1 VLPVRRLA
9 LPVVLAA
16 AATVALA
23 APASADVTGTTSTG
37 DVVLYDHCQRH
48 PISYDVRVSPGTSLW
63 RLEIQVFD
71 PDGMSSEG
79 TVISSATDPPTSGT
93 VYATFCGSEKAG
105 TYTVRATG
113 FYEIVPAVQLPF
125 ALPDTTFQVRPA
137 ATRTALA
144 EQALGHQRHR
154 LTTRVRTEAEHGFD
168 RSNGV
173 TVRLERLVDGRW
185 EEVRGTTLTTVHGTA
200 RAIVR
205 GRPGTKVRAVVPSEN
220 SYAGSVS
227 RPVTL

>member
-1 VLPVRRLA
+1 
-9 LPVVLAA
+9 
-16 AATVALA
+16 VALA

-48 PISYDVRVSPGTSLW
+48 PISYDVRVGPGTSMW

-79 TVISSATDPPTSGT
+79 TVINSTTNPPTSGT
-93 VYATFCGSEKAG
+93 VHVTFCGSEKAG
-105 TYTVRATG
+105 NYTVRATG

-125 ALPDTTFQVRPA
+125 ALPETTFQVRPA

-144 EQALGHQRHR
+144 EKALGAHR
-154 LTTRVRTEAEHGFD
+154 YQLTTRVQTEAEHGFD

-185 EEVRGTTLTTVHGTA
+185 EKVRGTTLTTVHGAA
-200 RAIVR
+200 RAILR
-205 GRPGTKVRAVVPSEN
+205 GRPGTRVRAVVPPEN

>member
-1 VLPVRRLA
+1 VS
-9 LPVVLAA
+9 VVLAA
-16 AATVALA
+16 AASVAVA
-23 APASADVTGTTSTG
+23 GPASADVTGTTSTG

-79 TVISSATDPPTSGT
+79 TVINSATDPPRSGT
-93 VYATFCGSEKAG
+93 VHVTFCGSEKSG

-137 ATRTALA
+137 ATRTTLA
-144 EQALGHQRHR
+144 EKDLGHHRYR
-154 LTTRVRTEAEHGFD
+154 LTTRVQTQAEHGFD
-168 RSNGV
+168 PSNGV

-185 EEVRGTTLTTVHGTA
+185 EQVRGTTLTTVHGAA
-200 RAIVR
+200 RATLR
-205 GRPGTKVRAVVPSEN
+205 ARPGTKVRAVVPAEN
-220 SYAGSVS
+220 SYAASVS